1 MYDKYKS
8 SKAFI
13 KITLSQFDSMK
24 KPKHKI
30 FKKRN

>member
-1 MYDKYKS
+1 MLNINDQEHS
-8 SKAFI
+8 SKS
-13 KITLSQFDSMK
+13 LSQFDSMK